1 MEPLTLDVEAAVEKS
16 PARFDA
22 ILHPH
27 SSLGPSG
34 FMLVMAMIGV
44 TSFIAGVAFVIAGAW
59 PVFGFLGFDV
69 VLVYV
74 AFKLNYRDAR
84 RYETVTLT
92 DDELTVRKVEPNG
105 RRRTFKF
112 QPYWLQVDL
121 DDPPGPGSELML
133 RTHGMALE
141 IGKFLTADEK
151 AEFACALRAEL
162 LGLRDQSRGQD

>member
-1 MEPLTLDVEAAVEKS
+1 MEPLTLDVEAAAEKP

-22 ILHPH
+22 ILQPH
-27 SSLGPSG
+27 TSLEPRG
-34 FMLVMAMIGV
+34 FMLVMALVGV

-59 PVFGFLGFDV
+59 PVFGFFGLDV
-69 VLVYV
+69 ALVYL
-74 AFKLNYRDAR
+74 AFKMNYRDAR

-92 DDELTVRKVEPNG
+92 DDELTVRKVEPSG
-105 RRRTFKF
+105 RRKTFHF

-133 RTHGMALE
+133 RTHGSALE

-151 AEFACALRAEL
+151 ADFARALRAEL
-162 LGLRDQSRGQD
+162 RLLRDRGPDRA

>member
-1 MEPLTLDVEAAVEKS
+1 MEPLTLDVESAAAEQN

-22 ILHPH
+22 ILQPH
-27 SSLGPSG
+27 SSLKPSG

-44 TSFIAGVAFVIAGAW
+44 TSFIGGVAFVIAGAW
-59 PVFGFLGFDV
+59 PVFGFLALDV
-69 VLVYV
+69 VLVYL
-74 AFKLNYRDAR
+74 ALKMNYHEAR

-92 DDELTVRKVEPNG
+92 DEELTVRKIEPSG
-105 RRRTFKF
+105 RRRTFRF

-133 RTHGMALE
+133 RTHGVALE

-151 AEFACALRAEL
+151 ADLAHALRTEL
-162 LGLRDQSRGQD
+162 EGLRGPKT